1 MCDPITIAGAA
12 LLAGSTVANQ
22 VAANRVQK
30 ARDNAMAAERTRQNA
45 FDQQAEA
52 LNVRSQDR
60 YQDFSGQQDDKA
72 SELGQYFTDQQI
84 EQGNANQSAVAEQTI
99 PQSGSNVVVAEEA
112 KQRGQARDYADQQ
125 GNALGELRSFGDLI
139 GQIGRSQARDAS
151 EIGQIGVFKRGSSNV
166 LPFELE
172 AANSAGNG
180 AKLFGDILGLGG
192 SLAVGKGLSAGA
204 APAGAASSGFDWKT
218 LVRGGPG
225 GAPSANAYSIYGAN

>member
-45 FDQQAEA
+45 FDQQAQA
-52 LNVRSQDR
+52 LNTRSQDR

-84 EQGNANQSAVAEQTI
+84 EQGNANQQAVAEQTI

-112 KQRGQARDYADQQ
+112 KQRGEARNYANQQ
-125 GNALGELRSFGDLI
+125 GEALGELRSFGDLI

-151 EIGQIGVFKRGSSNV
+151 EIGQIGGFKRGSSNV

-172 AANSAGNG
+172 AANSAGSG
-180 AKLFGDILGLGG
+180 AQLFGDILGLGG
-192 SLAVGKGLSAGA
+192 SLAMGKGLSAGA
-204 APAGAASSGFDWKT
+204 KTVAPAASGVFGDIIGYKPGAT
-218 LVRGGPG
+218 
-225 GAPSANAYSIYGAN
+225 NAYSVWGGAR